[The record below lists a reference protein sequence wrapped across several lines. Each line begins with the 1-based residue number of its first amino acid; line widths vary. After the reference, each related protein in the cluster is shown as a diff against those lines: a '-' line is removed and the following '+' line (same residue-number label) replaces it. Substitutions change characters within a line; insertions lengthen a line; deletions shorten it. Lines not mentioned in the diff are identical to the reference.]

1 MKRKGNNLFFKIII
15 TLGMIAL
22 ISNIIILVSK
32 IDTSSK
38 FEEITDEQ
46 ALEMI
51 NEDEVEKVGLSSE
64 NEYIIN
70 SSDGTYLLSSRNG
83 KEFERT
89 LFSKNILFENNQ
101 RVVEKVSFLRIALIV
116 VVVNVILFFLI
127 MTFSA
132 RKINKM
138 DPLDI
143 KKLQEQI
150 GESSFSGPM
159 SLRINK
165 KVPDITFDNVEG
177 IEEVKREAKNL
188 VKYLKNPYKYKIMGA
203 RMPKGIILYG
213 PPGTGKTLIAKAIAG
228 SAGVPFLAV
237 SGSDFMEMYVGVGAK
252 RVKQLFAEANKM
264 APCIVFIDE
273 IDGIGAKRGQS
284 QSGERDQTINAILT
298 EMDGFN
304 SNNGVMVIAA
314 TNRLDILDPA
324 ILRAGRFDKH
334 IAVSLPNKEERL
346 AILKLHAQNKK
357 FDESVD
363 LEVIASQTTGFSGA
377 DLESLLN
384 ESTLIAVNEDKNFVS
399 SKQIDRAF
407 FKIIMEG
414 DVREGQEKRGSKELK
429 LVAWHEAGHALIT
442 KLLTKDEVSKVT
454 ILASTSGA
462 GGVTFHNPPEGSF
475 FSKDDLKNRIAI
487 AYGGRAAEEILFGDH
502 DHVTVGASSD
512 IQQASKQIKD
522 YIMKYGM
529 SDKFGM
535 LDIGVFEYQSMSN
548 DEVIKEASSLSNE
561 IYKYTLEVLL
571 QNKVYLEEIANEL
584 LKKETLLDSDINKIL
599 GREEIVE
606 EVENIEMDSNL
617 EIELQ

>member
-1 MKRKGNNLFFKIII
+1 MKRKGNDLFFKIII

-46 ALEMI
+46 ALKMI

-188 VKYLKNPYKYKIMGA
+188 VKYLKNPYKYKLMGA

-384 ESTLIAVNEDKNFVS
+384 ESTLIAVNEEKNFVS

-512 IQQASKQIKD
+512 IQEASKQIKD

>member
-1 MKRKGNNLFFKIII
+1 MKRKGNDLFFKIII

-188 VKYLKNPYKYKIMGA
+188 VKYLKNPYKYKLMGA

-384 ESTLIAVNEDKNFVS
+384 ESTLIAVNEEKNFVS

-512 IQQASKQIKD
+512 IQEASKQIKD

-606 EVENIEMDSNL
+606 EIENIEMDSNL

>member
-1 MKRKGNNLFFKIII
+1 MKRKGNDLFFKIII

-188 VKYLKNPYKYKIMGA
+188 VKYLKNPYKYKLMGA

-384 ESTLIAVNEDKNFVS
+384 ESTLIAVNEEKNFVS

>member
-32 IDTSSK
+32 IDTSLK

-384 ESTLIAVNEDKNFVS
+384 ESTLIAVNEEKNFVS

>member
-1 MKRKGNNLFFKIII
+1 MKRKGNDLFFKIII

-384 ESTLIAVNEDKNFVS
+384 ESTLIAVNEEKNFVS

>member
-1 MKRKGNNLFFKIII
+1 MKRKGNDLFFKIVMVMGLIVSI
-15 TLGMIAL
+15 T
-22 ISNIIILVSK
+22 NIILFTSK
-32 IDTSSK
+32 IKTSSK

-127 MTFSA
+127 MIFSA

-143 KKLQEQI
+143 KKLQEQM

-188 VKYLKNPYKYKIMGA
+188 VKYLKNPYKYKLMGA

-363 LEVIASQTTGFSGA
+363 LKVIASQTTGFSGA

-399 SKQIDRAF
+399 SKQVDRAF

-617 EIELQ
+617 EVELQ

>member
-32 IDTSSK
+32 IDTSLK

-399 SKQIDRAF
+399 SKQVDRAF